1 MDSESWIQSELA
13 TLRREGLRR
22 SLRAMGGTGGHAL
35 LDGRKILNF
44 ASNDYLDLANHPRV
58 IAAAREA
65 LERFGAGATASRLV
79 AGTLELHERLE
90 ARLAAHKGY
99 PAALVTGS
107 GYIANVGAIP
117 ALVGRG
123 DVVFA
128 DKLAHA
134 SLIDGALQS
143 RAELHR
149 FRHNDAN
156 HLRELLARHGGGHQE
171 GCASTNG
178 GSTVAE
184 FAKASAADSA
194 RRKLVV
200 TESIFSMDGD
210 VAPLREMAAAAT
222 AAGAMLMVDEAH
234 SAGICGEGGC
244 GLVRGLGLCGAV
256 NISMSTL
263 SKAFGGYGGVLACSE
278 AMREWFINRHRG
290 FIYSTAL
297 PPAAVG
303 AALGA
308 LDVMQAEPER
318 GARLL
323 RNAAAFRQRLQDGGL
338 DTGASASQIV
348 PVMVGD
354 NHRALALS
362 RRLLEEHGMLAV
374 AIRPPT
380 VPQGTARLRLSVT
393 LAHTPE
399 ELARAA
405 EAIIETVRTEKKGL
419 QGRRQGPQGPQGPQG
434 HQGLQGR

>member
-1 MDSESWIQSELA
+1 MNGESWIQAELEA
-13 TLRREGLRR
+13 LRREGLLR
-22 SLRAMGGTGGHAL
+22 SLRVMSGTGGHAV
-35 LDGRKILNF
+35 LDGRRLVNF

-58 IAAAREA
+58 VAAAREA

-79 AGTLELHERLE
+79 AGTLEPHARLE

-107 GYIANVGAIP
+107 GYLANAAAIP

-123 DVVFA
+123 DAVFA

-134 SLIDGALQS
+134 SLIDGATQA
-143 RAELHR
+143 RGELFR
-149 FRHNDAN
+149 FRHNEAG
-156 HLRELLARHGGGHQE
+156 HLRELLRRHGGAG
-171 GCASTNG
+171 
-178 GSTVAE
+178 
-184 FAKASAADSA
+184 
-194 RRKLVV
+194 RKLVV
-200 TESIFSMDGD
+200 TESVFSMDGD
-210 VAPLREMAAAAT
+210 VAPLREIAAAARE
-222 AAGAMLMVDEAH
+222 AGAMLMVDEAH
-234 SAGICGEGGC
+234 AAGVCGEGGR
-244 GLVRGLGLCGAV
+244 GLVRALGLCGEVTVA
-256 NISMSTL
+256 MSTL

-308 LDVMQAEPER
+308 LEVMQAEPER

-323 RNAAAFRQRLQDGGL
+323 RNAAAFRQRLRDGGL
-338 DTGASASQIV
+338 DTGASESQIV

-354 NHRALALS
+354 NHQALALS
-362 RRLLEEHGMLAV
+362 KRLLDEYGILAV

-380 VPQGTARLRLSVT
+380 VPRGTARLRLSVT

-399 ELARAA
+399 ELAAA
-405 EAIIETVRTEKKGL
+405 ADAMVRTAEMVK
-419 QGRRQGPQGPQGPQG
+419 
-434 HQGLQGR
+434 